1 MIAFF
6 HRLVN
11 TENGLRIAAL
21 LLFLP
26 MFFFTQGSILC
37 TTDTGAY
44 LQTISNIESH
54 GLAEAIPMDR
64 SVFYGLFLWAG
75 KHWFGIGPLLSQM
88 GIAIHPP
95 FLFEILLVPCV
106 LLLLGAV
113 YLLKSAFTQQ
123 TAWIAAIA
131 MSVATLITPLPW
143 FVFQVMPDVFTPL
156 LFLYAMMFLK
166 TTSRG
171 AKVLSTFVLLFAALM
186 HHSHLPLLTAF
197 AAGIHCIKPLRS
209 QLNFSTQQTKQLFVL
224 SFLPWIITIALN
236 AWAGNGITPSKGS
249 HVFLMGKLC
258 ENGILKA
265 YLDENPIDQNP
276 LAQSHPEIATFYQ
289 HKNNLPQ
296 HAWDFVWNDQPLLGP
311 TGGWHHSK
319 DLYLSIYAATL
330 TSPKLV
336 IKHIEA
342 AAKAT
347 FQQVFLNHAG
357 DGLEPLSKEGAVA
370 TELKKHF
377 PGDFQGFFGHSAQQ
391 QSRINFGTFNQVYDI
406 VAAILILTC
415 LLLLY
420 KFPNPQYAWLLG
432 VTLFFVLCNAFV
444 TANLANVLSRLN
456 ARTFWLIPLMCAA
469 VITAILLELRDGNR
483 QSTR

>member
-75 KHWFGIGPLLSQM
+75 KHYFGIGPLLSQM

-224 SFLPWIITIALN
+224 SFLPWIITLSLN
-236 AWAGNGITPSKGS
+236 MWAGNGITPSKGS

-265 YLDENPIDQNP
+265 YLDENPIATNP
-276 LAQSHPEIATFYQ
+276 LAKSHPEIATFYQ

>member
-171 AKVLSTFVLLFAALM
+171 AKVLSTFALLFAALM

-224 SFLPWIITIALN
+224 SFLPWIITLSLN
-236 AWAGNGITPSKGS
+236 MWAGNGFTPSKGS

-258 ENGILKA
+258 ENGVLKA

>member
-1 MIAFF
+1 MKAFIL
-6 HRLVN
+6 RLVN
-11 TENGLRIAAL
+11 TENALRVAAL
-21 LLFLP
+21 LLFMHLII
-26 MFFFTQGSILC
+26 TDGLLC

-54 GLAEAIPMDR
+54 GLAAAIPMDR

-75 KHWFGIGPLLSQM
+75 KHWFGLSPLLSVF
-88 GIAIHPP
+88 GITLNPP
-95 FLFEILLVPCV
+95 HVFIILLVPCI
-106 LLLLGAV
+106 LLLTG
-113 YLLKSAFTQQ
+113 LLYWLEVGFKQHMT
-123 TAWIAAIA
+123 WIVLVSMTIA
-131 MSVATLITPLPW
+131 TGLTPLPW
-143 FVFQVMPDVFTPL
+143 FVFQVMPDIFTSLVFV
-156 LFLYAMMFLK
+156 FSMLYLCYE
-166 TTSRG
+166 SRST
-171 AKVLSTFVLLFAALM
+171 KMLSAVVVVVSTLM

-209 QLNFSTQQTKQLFVL
+209 QLNFSPQQTKQLFVL
-224 SFLPWIITIALN
+224 SFLPWIITLSLN
-236 AWAGNGITPSKGS
+236 LWAGNGFTPSKGS

-258 ENGILKA
+258 ENGVLKA

-330 TSPKLV
+330 TSPKLLL
-336 IKHIEA
+336 KHIEA
-342 AAKAT
+342 AVKAT

-377 PGDFQGFFGHSAQQ
+377 PDDYQGFFGHSAQQ

-406 VAAILILTC
+406 VAAFLMLTC
-415 LLLLY
+415 LLLLN
-420 KFPNPQYAWLLG
+420 KHPNPHYAWLLG
-432 VTLFFVLCNAFV
+432 VTTFFVICNAFV

-456 ARTFWLIPLMCAA
+456 ARTFWLIPFICAGI
-469 VITAILLELRDGNR
+469 ITATLLNLRDNER

>member
-113 YLLKSAFTQQ
+113 YLLESAFTQQ
-123 TAWIAAIA
+123 AAWIAAIA

-224 SFLPWIITIALN
+224 SFLPWIITLSLN
-236 AWAGNGITPSKGS
+236 MWAGNGFTPSKGS

-258 ENGILKA
+258 ENGVLKA